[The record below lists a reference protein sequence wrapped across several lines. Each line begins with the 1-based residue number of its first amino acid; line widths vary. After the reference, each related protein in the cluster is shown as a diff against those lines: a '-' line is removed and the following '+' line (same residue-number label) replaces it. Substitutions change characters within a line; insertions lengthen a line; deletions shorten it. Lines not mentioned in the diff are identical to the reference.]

1 MRRRILSHYWEE
13 GREYSGLR
21 FGTVSTEVPSL
32 ENQLRDLRDLPSK
45 NPPKNGMDSVS
56 RGYVFLKEWAPG
68 LWTPAC
74 VHFGAMNHVGPNVWR
89 QLSGDCHCGAWWVAT
104 GPEAVP

>member
-1 MRRRILSHYWEE
+1 M
-13 GREYSGLR
+13 SGHA
-21 FGTVSTEVPSL
+21 SSAPSSSEVPSL
-32 ENQLRDLRDLPSK
+32 KNQLRDLRDLPSK

-56 RGYVFLKEWAPG
+56 RGYVFLKEWSPG
-68 LWTPAC
+68 FRTPAC
-74 VHFGAMNHVGPNVWR
+74 VHFGAMNQVGLNVWR